1 MKKLFVTITLLV
13 ALVGSAFAI
22 PTKCMQKTVDGE
34 VLTLWLNDTHL
45 LIWTSNLT
53 LEEQLEGA
61 EYTCIIVDKEMTS
74 YDKVYLIA
82 KYGYIMRKND
92 YYFHI
97 ETESDGH
104 YVDYRIDIYEEPTEE
119 IEKK

>member
-1 MKKLFVTITLLV
+1 MRKLFVTITLLF

-22 PTKCMQKTVDGE
+22 PSKVFQRTYDDE
-34 VLTLWLNDTHL
+34 VLTCWLNDTRIP
-45 LIWTSNLT
+45 IWTSTLT
-53 LEEQLEGA
+53 LEEQLEG
-61 EYTCIIVDKEMTS
+61 EDYTCIIIDKEMTS

-92 YYFHI
+92 YYVHI

-104 YVDYRIDIYEEPTEE
+104 YVDYKIEIVEDEESLDNQE
-119 IEKK
+119 